1 MNEMRIDEKEMEKQ
15 DNADFEVN
23 ADEASGGS
31 GGYPD
36 DQQEKRLQPSEEK
49 GIPMDQGRPFR
60 LPDLEEKF

>member
-15 DNADFEVN
+15 DNADFEV
-23 ADEASGGS
+23 
-31 GGYPD
+31 
-36 DQQEKRLQPSEEK
+36 QQEKRLQPSEEK